1 MGKVTSFFIIIKL
14 NKDKKML
21 NIIICGAPGCGKG
34 TQSDL
39 IVKKYDLKHLSTG
52 DLLRKEIAEKSEL
65 GQVAESYISKGN
77 LVPDEMIIN
86 ILAKNI
92 EGFGNDINGIILD
105 GFPRTLAQAEALEA
119 MMTKNNNEI
128 TVLLDISVEKDELI
142 DRLLKRG
149 LTSGRSDDNMETI
162 TKRLE
167 IYETQTAPV
176 SHFYKNLNKYASI
189 EGMGT
194 IDEIF
199 GRISTV
205 LDSKMQITVI

>member
-1 MGKVTSFFIIIKL
+1 
-14 NKDKKML
+14 ML

-65 GQVAESYISKGN
+65 GQVAESFISKGQ

-92 EGFGNDINGIILD
+92 EAFGNDINGVILD
-105 GFPRTLAQAEALEA
+105 GFPRTLGQAEALEA
-119 MMTKNNNEI
+119 MMSKNNKEI
-128 TVLLDISVEKDELI
+128 TVLLDLSVAKNELI

-149 LTSGRSDDNMETI
+149 ETSGRSDDNLETI

-167 IYETQTAPV
+167 VYETQTAPV
-176 SHFYKNLNKYASI
+176 SNFYQNLNKYSAVQ
-189 EGMGT
+189 GMGT

-205 LDSKMQITVI
+205 LDSKL